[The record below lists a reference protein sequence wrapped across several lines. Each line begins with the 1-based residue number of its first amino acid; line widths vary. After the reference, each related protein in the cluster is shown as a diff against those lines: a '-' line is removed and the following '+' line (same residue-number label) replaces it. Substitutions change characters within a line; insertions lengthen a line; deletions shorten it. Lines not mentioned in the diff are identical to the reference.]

1 MVQKWLKKITCL
13 GLCVA
18 MLTTSVIAFN
28 GGLSP
33 MSSSAL
39 PPTTDRLTIRP
50 VTHNN
55 AGALTIIES
64 LMSADTK
71 NLYAAHNQAHP
82 DIPFIKDIRISE
94 APSANVSSIGLFSG
108 GLSKKNDQLESILNF
123 NDGVIFSTGHVSPAA
138 NNTNDIPYSGS
149 ANKDPNQ
156 LSTSHMNGL
165 KNPDQNL
172 ADLIRVPLNTI
183 QDTSSLEFKVF
194 IPKGSKDVMFEY
206 AIGSEEYNEY
216 LNFNDVFGLF
226 INGKNIATVPN
237 KNDAISISNI
247 NYLKNS
253 IFYRNNVKD
262 STKKGENYGSDQN
275 FLNLPTIF
283 DGVTTTFTASG
294 TLIENQY
301 NTIKIAIA
309 DNRDQKLDSVLFLKS
324 GTMQFRKPQYGTIN
338 LLDWSEDNVV
348 TIDRSLGSDNAVSV
362 DLEVL
367 DLKGRAIELYDEEL
381 KKNVTSFKARF
392 DNGQIQKTVI
402 LPPLSKDAL
411 KDGTVPKVVRIS
423 NPQFGAVLGT
433 KTRIEKDT
441 TYPTIKLGLWDETT
455 IGTADTLTVE
465 RTGLRQFNAQITLK
479 KTSLTGTLSEE
490 TIAFDAGEGVKK
502 LSLPDDTQS
511 VELVTPLGA
520 TLGTPNR
527 MEKVFRSVLDIAD
540 WSNNNVITLARTE
553 YTNMPISVK
562 LEALDQK
569 NRPMMMKDEA
579 TGALQPYFIAT
590 FASGQSKKNITLP
603 SLSSQALIQGT
614 VPKLVRISA
623 PTGGAVLG
631 TNTSIE
637 KPITLP
643 IINLGTWNETTVSA
657 DDLLTIVRTGLNA
670 YDAQITLKKTD
681 LEGVVTTEIITIEA
695 NKNNKIVTIPDKTR
709 FVEIHTPLGA
719 TLGTSNRFEK
729 VFENVPT
736 TKQKL
741 TFTVVEDSEVTLELV
756 SPVVSSPKFNYKI
769 TKRATSTEPAF
780 SFYGDG
786 KNLPNGMRDLYYMKQ
801 GVYEVEI
808 YWLDPSQAETPAQIA
823 AGTSKTLFTFK
834 IEALTNKIDKKKFY
848 KKIN

>member
-1 MVQKWLKKITCL
+1 MVQKWLKKITSL
-13 GLCVA
+13 GLCA
-18 MLTTSVIAFN
+18 AILTTGVIAYD
-28 GGLSP
+28 GGLESTH
-33 MSSSAL
+33 STAL
-39 PPTTDRLTIRP
+39 PTATDRLSIRP
-50 VTHNN
+50 VNHDNE
-55 AGALTIIES
+55 GALALIKS
-64 LMSADTK
+64 LMSEETK
-71 NLYAAHNQAHP
+71 NLYAAHDKANP
-82 DIPFIKDIRISE
+82 NMPFIKDIRISN
-94 APSANVSSIGLFSG
+94 APSQNNSSVGLFTG
-108 GLSKKNDQLESILNF
+108 GLSKKRNNPESILNF
-123 NDGVIFSTGHVSPAA
+123 NDGVIFSTGYVANAA
-138 NNTNDIPYSGS
+138 NNDNTRPMQSNHNPNLLSASHTNGTF
-149 ANKDPNQ
+149 NQ
-156 LSTSHMNGL
+156 
-165 KNPDQNL
+165 D
-172 ADLIRVPLNTI
+172 ADLAELINTSESNI
-183 QDTSSLEFKVF
+183 KDTSSLEFKVF

-206 AIGSEEYNEY
+206 AIGSEENNEY
-216 LNFNDVFGLF
+216 LTFNDVFGLF

-237 KNDAISISNI
+237 KTDAISISNI

-262 STKKGENYGSDQN
+262 ATVRGENVGTD
-275 FLNLPTIF
+275 LNYLDLPSIF
-283 DGVTTTFTASG
+283 DGFTTTFTATSALNEG
-294 TLIENQY
+294 QY

-309 DNRDQKLDSVLFLKS
+309 DNRDQALDSVLFLKA

-381 KKNVTSFKARF
+381 KTNVTSFKARF
-392 DNGQIQKTVI
+392 DNGQIQKKVI

-433 KTRIEKDT
+433 ERQKVKDT
-441 TYPTIKLGLWDETT
+441 TYPTIKLGSWDETT
-455 IGTADTLTVE
+455 IGATDVLTIE
-465 RTGLRQFNAQITLK
+465 RTGLKQYNAQITLK
-479 KTSLTGTLSEE
+479 KTSITGTVSEE
-490 TIAFDAGEGVKK
+490 TVPFDAGEGVKK
-502 LSLPDDTQS
+502 LSLPDNTKS
-511 VELVTPLGA
+511 VDLVTPLGA
-520 TLGTPNR
+520 TLGTPNH
-527 MEKVFRSVLDIAD
+527 MDKDFRSVLDLD
-540 WSNNNVITLARTE
+540 NWSNDNVVTLVRTE
-553 YTNMPISVK
+553 YTNMPVSVK
-562 LEALDQK
+562 LEALDQ
-569 NRPMMMKDEA
+569 NDRPIMMKDET
-579 TGALQPYFIAT
+579 TGVHQPYFIAR
-590 FASGQSKKNITLP
+590 FAAGQSSKKVTLP
-603 SLSSQALIQGT
+603 PLNSKALIQGI
-614 VPKLVRISA
+614 VPKLVRITE

-631 TNTSIE
+631 TNPFIE

-643 IINLGTWNETTVSA
+643 VINLGTWNETTVDA

-670 YDAQITLKKTD
+670 YDAEITLKKTD
-681 LEGVVTTEIITIEA
+681 LKGVVTTEVITIEA

-729 VFENVPT
+729 AFENVPT
-736 TKQKL
+736 TKQKI
-741 TFTVVEDSEVTLELV
+741 TFTVPEDSEVTLELV

-786 KNLPNGMRDLYYMKQ
+786 KNLPNGMSDLYYMKQ

-834 IEALTNKIDKKKFY
+834 IEPLTNKIDKKKFY